1 MSREDAQFKL
11 RLPEDLRDQISE
23 AAARNGRSMNAEV
36 VSRLAAS
43 FEGDQEAKLEKVMER
58 VLSRYEAALRAN
70 VIAQTGLN
78 VGHKPRK
85 GKE

>member
-11 RLPEDLRDQISE
+11 RLPEDLRDLVAE
-23 AAARNGRSMNAEV
+23 AAASNGRSMNAEV
-36 VSRLAAS
+36 VARLTES
-43 FEGDQEAKLEKVMER
+43 FECDQDARLEKVMER
-58 VLSRYEAALRAN
+58 VLSRYVAALRAN